1 MNHIFGNSENFC
13 GQEKIDSDLQFWYF
27 SYGVCQI
34 LVGVLTSESGKPRKN
49 GLYEGYTQVFLVYLD
64 GKLKDL
70 LDCIVRY
77 QKVDSI

>member
-1 MNHIFGNSENFC
+1 MIYFLFLENTTFTWQGLKNESYFRKQWNCENFC

-49 GLYEGYTQVFLVYLD
+49 GLYEGYT
-64 GKLKDL
+64 L
-70 LDCIVRY
+70 L
-77 QKVDSI
+77 